1 MSVDLTS
8 PIRNKHGRLKDKK
21 PVQANT
27 IKRREYLKKWY
38 QENKAK
44 RDKTNAKW
52 RLANKERRH
61 WHEAKRRYGVT
72 FDQYLALMKEDCGI
86 CGISRNDTD
95 KKFAIDHCHKTEHN
109 DGVMKIRGVLC
120 HNCNK
125 GLGSLQDDIGILFK
139 AIKYLGRS
147 SNWVMNIKNNF

>member
-1 MSVDLTS
+1 MAIDLTS
-8 PIRNKHGRLKDKK
+8 PIRNKHGRLKNKK
-21 PVQANT
+21 PVRAET
-27 IKRREYLKKWY
+27 IKRREYSKKWY
-38 QENKAK
+38 QDNKERLDEKSAEWK
-44 RDKTNAKW
+44 RNN
-52 RLANKERRH
+52 LERRH

-72 FDQYLALMKEDCGI
+72 FDQYQALMKEDCGI
-86 CGISRNDTD
+86 CGISRSDTD

-139 AIKYLGRS
+139 AIKYLGRFS
-147 SNWVMNIKNNF
+147 S